1 MLSRERMPSLLI
13 LFFMIFFLLE
23 SMAAILGN
31 GFIIVVLGRE
41 WVRCCTL
48 PPGDMILASLGIS
61 RFFLQ
66 WVTIFSNFHSY
77 FYQPN
82 RNLYIV
88 TFWNFANVI
97 TFWFTTWLAVFY
109 CVKISSFTHP
119 IFLWLK
125 WRISRYVPWLL
136 LWSLLVS
143 TLIFIPSFVNKCDI
157 FHLPVTGNYS
167 EKTALDK
174 TRALQRLSYLSLK
187 IFFLLIPFLFFLAST
202 ILLISSLC
210 QHLRNMQHHSA
221 GPQDPSMQVHIT
233 TLKSVFF
240 FLILYAS
247 SVLSLITTLI
257 APISVCNSGFWV
269 WEVGTYAGIT
279 IHPAFL
285 ILNSTKLRRALKKML
300 YDHETA

>member
-1 MLSRERMPSLLI
+1 MPSLLI

-23 SMAAILGN
+23 SMAAVIQN
-31 GFIIVVLGRE
+31 GFIIIVLGRE
-41 WVRCCTL
+41 WVCCWTL
-48 PPGDMILASLGIS
+48 PPGDMILVSLGIS

-66 WVTIFSNFHSY
+66 WIAVLSDFHTYFSPVNSNIY
-77 FYQPN
+77 FG
-82 RNLYIV
+82 I
-88 TFWNFANVI
+88 FWNFINVT

-125 WRISRYVPWLL
+125 WRISRFVPWLL
-136 LWSLLVS
+136 LWSLLIS
-143 TLIFIPSFVNKCDI
+143 TLIFIPFFAK
-157 FHLPVTGNYS
+157 FYLAFQHPFTGNYS
-167 EKTALDK
+167 EMITSDDITGISQMYFLMP
-174 TRALQRLSYLSLK
+174 LNLF
-187 IFFLLIPFLFFLAST
+187 IFLIAFLFFLASI

-240 FLILYAS
+240 FLIFYTS
-247 SVLSLITTLI
+247 YVLPLIITTI
-257 APISVCNSGFWV
+257 EPISVCSSQFWV
-269 WEVGTYAGIT
+269 LEVVIYAGIS

-285 ILNSTKLRRALKKML
+285 IVNSSKLRRALRKIL
-300 YDHETA
+300 HDHEAA